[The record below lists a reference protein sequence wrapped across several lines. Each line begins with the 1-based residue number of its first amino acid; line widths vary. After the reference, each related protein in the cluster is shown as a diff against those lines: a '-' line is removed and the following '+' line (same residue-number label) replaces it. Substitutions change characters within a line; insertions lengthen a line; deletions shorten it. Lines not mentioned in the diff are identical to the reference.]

1 MIYRSTLAALA
12 AAVLLLGSGQ
22 SGAADKP
29 RTDATGTAA
38 SSAHAISLPHQNTRP
53 PTRPT
58 NPLIDINTAT
68 AAGLKTLPGIS
79 GGDAA
84 KIIAGRPYGSKAQL
98 ETRGV
103 LDPLVYEGL
112 KQRVIARQP
121 AVNAADNSTQ
131 TPTQTPTAPKR

>member
-1 MIYRSTLAALA
+1 MTYQSTLAALAALA

-29 RTDATGTAA
+29 RADTAGNAA
-38 SSAHAISLPHQNTRP
+38 SSAHAISQPLQNTRP

-68 AAGLKTLPGIS
+68 AAGLKALPGI
-79 GGDAA
+79 GAGDAA

-103 LDPLVYEGL
+103 LEPLVYEGL
-112 KQRVIARQP
+112 KQRVIASQP
-121 AVNAADNSTQ
+121 AVNAAANSTP
-131 TPTQTPTAPKR
+131 TPAAPKR